1 MNKLEVNKWL
11 KGLIYKEDSAKR
23 PASDK
28 FLKGRAGQIAG
39 NPKYDR
45 HQRTLASMVYKFFD
59 KKTDQE

>member
-1 MNKLEVNKWL
+1 MEINKSLR
-11 KGLIYKEDSAKR
+11 GLVYKKDSAKR

-28 FLKGRAGQIAG
+28 FLKGRACQIAG